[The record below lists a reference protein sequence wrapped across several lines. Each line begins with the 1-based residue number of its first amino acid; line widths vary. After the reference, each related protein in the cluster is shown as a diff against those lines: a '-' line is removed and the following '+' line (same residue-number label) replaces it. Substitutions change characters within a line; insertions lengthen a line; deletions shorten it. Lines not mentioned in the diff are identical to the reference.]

1 VSNLIFKLTMK
12 NNASNNS
19 IGCRIKSNA
28 LFLFNL
34 VLAALVVFLIKNDSD
49 LKNQEKKNQNAI
61 AQNSQE
67 EILLN
72 NQRAVS
78 QDRESLLR
86 GLNTDT
92 KGQKQIETIT
102 TTTTTTTPPPAP
114 APKSD
119 SKTKTS

>member
-1 VSNLIFKLTMK
+1 MK
-12 NNASNNS
+12 NNSSNNS
-19 IGCRIKSNA
+19 LGCRIKSNA